1 MPNRLIKESICT
13 SDDIDQLTMF
23 QEIFFYRLIVNCD
36 DYGRMDA
43 RPAILKSRL
52 FPLKDVSFSEI
63 EDALSALDA
72 IGLISL
78 YIVCGKPYLYLK
90 SWGKHQQIRASK
102 SKYPKPDDGEE
113 YHLISNDIKS
123 NHVQSNVPVIQ
134 SNPTR
139 NTNPNPKEN
148 PTPPKGGMG
157 GNEISPGVV
166 DDLSDL
172 DEVVANVEK
181 KKPRKQEKKNQ
192 FERVLDE
199 NGIIGELRTAYLD
212 FVDMRS
218 KIKKP
223 MTDRALKILIDKTK
237 KLAEDENTQIAI
249 LHQSIEHDWQTVYEL
264 KNDMGFKRKINS
276 PEDVK
281 KAFGSFHSVFDDIP
295 DDFSGT
301 FDDTVRK
308 TEKENAVTGEG
319 TVA

>member
-1 MPNRLIKESICT
+1 MGLAYLKVFLDFDERTEDLSIEEKQRLLYAMYQYAKTGVKPEMKGNERFVFASFKVSIDNDIQAQEQKSETNRINGLKGGRPKKNQLVMSESKTNQSVIMET
-13 SDDIDQLTMF
+13 EKT
-23 QEIFFYRLIVNCD
+23 E
-36 DYGRMDA
+36 
-43 RPAILKSRL
+43 RL
-52 FPLKDVSFSEI
+52 FDKT
-63 EDALSALDA
+63 
-72 IGLISL
+72 
-78 YIVCGKPYLYLK
+78 
-90 SWGKHQQIRASK
+90 
-102 SKYPKPDDGEE
+102 EE
-113 YHLISNDIKS
+113 TEKR
-123 NHVQSNVPVIQ
+123 QE
-134 SNPTR
+134 
-139 NTNPNPKEN
+139 KEEEKEKEKEYEKEE
-148 PTPPKGGMG
+148 PPKGGMG

-199 NGIIGELRTAYLD
+199 NGITGELRTAYLD

-237 KLAEDENTQIAI
+237 KLAEDETTQIAI

-264 KNDMGFKRKINS
+264 KNDTGFKRKINS
-276 PEDVK
+276 TEDVK

-301 FDDTVRK
+301 FDDTVRN

>member
-36 DYGRMDA
+36 DFGRMDA

-52 FPLKDVSFSEI
+52 FPLRDVSFSEI
-63 EDALSALDA
+63 EDALSALDK

-102 SKYPKPDDGEE
+102 SKYPQPDDGEE
-113 YHLISNDIKS
+113 YHLISNDIK
-123 NHVQSNVPVIQ
+123 NNQAQSNVPVIQ

-148 PTPPKGGMG
+148 PTPPEGGMG
-157 GNEISPGVV
+157 GNEISPGV

-172 DEVVANVEK
+172 DELVAIAEK
-181 KKPRKQEKKNQ
+181 KKPKRAGKNQ
-192 FERVLDE
+192 FEKILDE
-199 NGIIGELRTAYLD
+199 NGIAGELRTAYLD
-212 FVDMRS
+212 FVSMRS

-223 MTDRALKILIDKTK
+223 MTDRALKILIDKTS
-237 KLAEDENTQIAI
+237 KLASDEGTQIAI

-264 KNDMGFKRKINS
+264 KTGFNRRIES
-276 PEDVK
+276 VDDVK

-295 DDFSGT
+295 DESDEQAK
-301 FDDTVRK
+301 R
-308 TEKENAVTGEG
+308 NAAVEAEG
-319 TVA
+319 VVS